1 MIEEILQQY
10 YNNNKNWLHVKKYVD
25 DKSMFFTS
33 SLFVQVHRQTLP
45 TLCCHQ
51 TLCYKALIS
60 GY

>member
-10 YNNNKNWLHVKKYVD
+10 YNNKKKLIACKKYVD

-33 SLFVQVHRQTLP
+33 SLFVQVHLQTLP